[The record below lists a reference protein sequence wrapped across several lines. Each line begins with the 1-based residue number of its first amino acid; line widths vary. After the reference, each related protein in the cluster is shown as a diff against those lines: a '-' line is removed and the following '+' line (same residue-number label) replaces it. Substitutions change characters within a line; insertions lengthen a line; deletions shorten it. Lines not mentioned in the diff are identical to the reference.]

1 MTEYIVLSLCVC
13 MCVCVCVC
21 VCDRSYILCV
31 FLPFSS
37 SKHQMLITL
46 TLDTYGDIHSRYV
59 TYFDSINTAGRYYQN
74 HLCHQP
80 IPVSMRVFV
89 CLLSAFA
96 LCQGNHFT
104 ITLRLQF
111 TMTTGHYCQQVHT
124 STATHQ
130 SNVCLTEELCGYE
143 ICAYITLR

>member
-96 LCQGNHFT
+96 LCQGNHLT
-104 ITLRLQF
+104 TTYRLQF
-111 TMTTGHYCQQVHT
+111 TMATGHYCRQVLT

-130 SNVCLTEELCGYE
+130 INVCLTEELCGYE
-143 ICAYITLR
+143 ICAYITLT